1 VSAAAA
7 TLRRPRAT
15 PRPAAAPEAPLD
27 VRLMRLGASVLLAA
41 AVLVLAALGLK
52 ALAQAPWFLIRA
64 VGVDGD
70 LIHNDA
76 ATLGATA
83 VRRISG
89 SYFSVDLVRVRELFE
104 SVPWVRHATVRRVWP
119 DRLQVTLEEHRPAA
133 LWQRNRDDDLL
144 VNTHGELFEVNLG
157 DLDDESLP
165 VFSGPDDAAPGLL
178 AMYRRL
184 VPVFE
189 PLGSGLQRLSLS
201 EYGSWRAGFGD
212 RSQIEL
218 GRGTPEEV
226 EARSRRFVATL
237 PQVLQRQGRALAH
250 ADLRHRDGYAI
261 RLSGP
266 AASAAGEAAAGG
278 APLPGPEGGAR

>member
-1 VSAAAA
+1 MSAAAA
-7 TLRRPRAT
+7 TLRRPRAA
-15 PRPAAAPEAPLD
+15 PRPAAAPELPLD
-27 VRLMRLGASVLLAA
+27 VRLMRFGAGVLLGAALL
-41 AVLVLAALGLK
+41 VLVALGLR
-52 ALAQAPWFLIRA
+52 AVAQAPWFQIRA

-83 VRRISG
+83 VRRVAG
-89 SYFSVDLVRVRELFE
+89 SYFSVDLLRMRELFE
-104 SVPWVRHATVRRVWP
+104 TVPWVRRATVRRVWP

-133 LWQRNRDDDLL
+133 LWQRSRDDDLL

-157 DLDDESLP
+157 DVDDQSLP
-165 VFSGPDDAAPGLL
+165 VFSGPDDAAPRLL
-178 AMYRRL
+178 AMYQRL

-189 PLGSGLQRLSLS
+189 PLGSGLQRLALS

-237 PQVLQRQGRALAH
+237 PQVLQHQGRALAY
-250 ADLRHRDGYAI
+250 ADLRHRDGYAL
-261 RLSGP
+261 RLTGLP
-266 AASAAGEAAAGG
+266 ASAPGDAAAGTVSAPG
-278 APLPGPEGGAR
+278 AAR